1 MTQQSYTADI
11 ERLLAWFA
19 ENGRRLPWRT
29 AGRRDPYQV
38 WIAEVMLQQTRV
50 PTVIPYFQRF
60 IRLFPDVSALA
71 QAELDAVLKAWEGL
85 GYYARARHAHAAA
98 RRMMERHAGQVPA
111 ERGALLA
118 LPGIG
123 EYIAHAVLSLAFGQD
138 YLAVDANVRRVLA
151 RWMGLDQP
159 LRERGAESALRAF
172 GERILPAG
180 RAGAFNE
187 ALMDLSALI
196 CVSKS
201 PTCGIC
207 PIRESCQA
215 HLQGRQE
222 VIPMRSPRRRVP
234 HYDVSAAVIWQDGKV
249 LLAQR
254 LEEGMLGGLWE
265 FPGGT
270 REAGESLEECLRRE
284 IQEELGMEI
293 AVGEHL
299 ISVPHAYTH
308 KRITLHAF
316 HCRPVRGIPQKLEV
330 KDWRWVAPAEVM
342 QYPLSVVD
350 QRVAQA
356 LLSWLKENGPD
367 VGSSSARP
375 AD

>member
-1 MTQQSYTADI
+1 MTQHPHAEDV

-19 ENGRRLPWRT
+19 EHGRRLPWRA

-60 IRLFPDVSALA
+60 IHLFPDVSALA
-71 QAELDAVLKAWEGL
+71 RAELDAVLKAWEGL
-85 GYYARARHAHAAA
+85 GYYARARHAHSAA
-98 RRMMERHAGQVPA
+98 RLMVERHAGQVPA
-111 ERGALLA
+111 ERSVLLA

-123 EYIAHAVLSLAFGQD
+123 EYIAHAILSLAFGQD
-138 YLAVDANVRRVLA
+138 YLALDANGRRVLA
-151 RWMGLDQP
+151 RWMGLDRP
-159 LRERGAESALRAF
+159 LRERSAESALRAF
-172 GERILPAG
+172 GEGLLPAG

-187 ALMDLSALI
+187 ALMDLSSLI
-196 CVSKS
+196 CTPKS
-201 PTCGIC
+201 PACGVC
-207 PIRESCQA
+207 PIRGSCQA
-215 HLQGRQE
+215 YLQGRQE
-222 VIPMRSPRRRVP
+222 QIPARLPRRQVP

-293 AVGEHL
+293 AVLEHL

-316 HCRPVRGIPQKLEV
+316 HCRPVRGTPQKLEV
-330 KDWRWVAPAEVM
+330 KDWRWVAPADVL
-342 QYPLSVVD
+342 QYPLSVAD
-350 QRVAQA
+350 QRVAEA
-356 LLSWLKENGPD
+356 LLCWLKENGPD
-367 VGSSSARP
+367 VEPAPART

>member
-1 MTQQSYTADI
+1 MTQHSHTADV
-11 ERLLAWFA
+11 EQLLAWFA
-19 ENGRRLPWRT
+19 EHGRRLPWRT

-60 IRLFPDVSALA
+60 IGLFPDVPALA

-98 RRMMERHAGQVPA
+98 KLMMERHAGQVPA
-111 ERGALLA
+111 DRRALLA

-138 YLAVDANVRRVLA
+138 YLAMDANVRRVLA
-151 RWMGLDQP
+151 RWMGLDRP
-159 LRERGAESALRAF
+159 LRERGAASALRAF
-172 GERILPAG
+172 GEQLLPAG

-187 ALMDLSALI
+187 ALMDLSALV
-196 CVSKS
+196 CTPKS
-201 PTCGIC
+201 PACGVC
-207 PIRESCQA
+207 PIRESCLA

-222 VIPMRSPRRRVP
+222 QIPARSPRRQVP

-254 LEEGMLGGLWE
+254 LEGGMLGGLWE

-293 AVGEHL
+293 AVGAHL

-308 KRITLHAF
+308 KCITLHAF
-316 HCRPVRGIPQKLEV
+316 HCRPTAGFPQKLEV
-330 KDWRWVAPAEVM
+330 RDWRWVRPEEIA
-342 QYPLSVVD
+342 QYPLSVAD

-356 LLSWLKENGPD
+356 LLRWLKENGEHVEPA
-367 VGSSSARP
+367 SARP

>member
-1 MTQQSYTADI
+1 MTQHPHTEDV

-19 ENGRRLPWRT
+19 ANGRRLPWRT

-71 QAELDAVLKAWEGL
+71 RAELDAVLKAWEGL
-85 GYYARARHAHAAA
+85 GYYARARHAHSAA
-98 RRMMERHAGQVPA
+98 RRMVERHAGQVPA

-123 EYIAHAVLSLAFGQD
+123 EYIAHAILSLAFGQD
-138 YLAVDANVRRVLA
+138 YLALDANGRRVLA
-151 RWMGLDQP
+151 RWMGLDRP
-159 LRERGAESALRAF
+159 LRERSAESSLRAF
-172 GERILPAG
+172 GEGLLPAG

-187 ALMDLSALI
+187 ALMDLASLV
-196 CVSKS
+196 CTPKS
-201 PTCGIC
+201 PACGVC

-215 HLQGRQE
+215 HRQGRQE
-222 VIPMRSPRRRVP
+222 QIPVRLPRRQVP

-254 LEEGMLGGLWE
+254 REEGMLGGLWE

-293 AVGEHL
+293 AVGARL

-316 HCRPVRGIPQKLEV
+316 HCRPVRGTPQKLEV
-330 KDWRWVAPAEVM
+330 KDWRWVAPADVL

-350 QRVAQA
+350 QRVAEA
-356 LLSWLKENGPD
+356 FLRWLKENGPD
-367 VGSSSARP
+367 VEPAPART

>member
-1 MTQQSYTADI
+1 MIQHSHRADV
-11 ERLLAWFA
+11 ERLLEWFA
-19 ENGRRLPWRT
+19 ANGRRLPWRT

-60 IRLFPDVSALA
+60 LRLFPDVPALA
-71 QAELDAVLKAWEGL
+71 RAELDAVLKAWEGL
-85 GYYARARHAHAAA
+85 GYYARARHAHSAA
-98 RRMMERHAGQVPA
+98 RLMVERHAGRVPA
-111 ERGALLA
+111 ERDALLA

-123 EYIAHAVLSLAFGQD
+123 AYIAHAILSLAFGQD
-138 YLAVDANVRRVLA
+138 YLALDANGRRVLA
-151 RWMGLDQP
+151 RWMGLERP

-172 GERILPAG
+172 GEALLPAG

-187 ALMDLSALI
+187 ALMDLSSLV
-196 CVSKS
+196 CTPKS
-201 PTCGIC
+201 PACGVC
-207 PIRESCQA
+207 PIQGSCQA

-222 VIPMRSPRRRVP
+222 QIPARLPRRQVP

-299 ISVPHAYTH
+299 ISVSHAYTH

-316 HCRPVRGIPQKLEV
+316 HCRPLRGTPQKLEV
-330 KDWRWVAPAEVM
+330 KDWRWVAPAEVL

-350 QRVAQA
+350 QRVAEA
-356 LLSWLKENGPD
+356 LLSWLRENGSHVEPAP
-367 VGSSSARP
+367 ARP